1 MWFLI
6 LIACVALP
14 SAAFALVR
22 RRRRRD
28 RDRRM
33 ILGEMRALVRLLDE
47 PAADPPIRFT
57 YPHRCDEDRAH
68 DTMFIASR
76 GGTRLSFIL
85 DTSRMRIRW
94 WVLYELYAPE
104 ESGAKRTLRVEATF
118 IEGAI
123 PIDSIRPLLAAARG
137 DAPPPPAAPEPKGE
151 DRVDPF
157 EAPSPDPSAPAVQ
170 APSPIASATGD

>member
-6 LIACVALP
+6 TIACAA
-14 SAAFALVR
+14 AAFAAIALVR
-22 RRRRRD
+22 RRRRLD

-57 YPHRCDEDRAH
+57 APYRCEEDRAH
-68 DTMFIASR
+68 DTMFRASR

-94 WVLYELYAPE
+94 WVLYEVFAPE
-104 ESGAKRTLRVEATF
+104 TAGAARTLRVDTDFVER
-118 IEGAI
+118 AI
-123 PIDSIRPLLAAARG
+123 PTALIQALLKAARG
-137 DAPPPPAAPEPKGE
+137 EARPRAEEPAPALP
-151 DRVDPF
+151 
-157 EAPSPDPSAPAVQ
+157 PDPPTESVPSGPTAQ
-170 APSPIASATGD
+170 A

>member
-6 LIACVALP
+6 TIACVMTA
-14 SAAFALVR
+14 SAAIALVQK
-22 RRRRRD
+22 RRRRD

-94 WVLYELYAPE
+94 WVLYEVFAPE
-104 ESGAKRTLRVEATF
+104 TAGSARTLRVETDF
-118 IEGAI
+118 VERAI
-123 PIDSIRPLLAAARG
+123 PTTVIQALLKAARG
-137 DAPPPPAAPEPKGE
+137 EARPTAEKPAPAVPPEPP
-151 DRVDPF
+151 VDPF
-157 EAPSPDPSAPAVQ
+157 ESAESAPPEPTAQ
-170 APSPIASATGD
+170 A